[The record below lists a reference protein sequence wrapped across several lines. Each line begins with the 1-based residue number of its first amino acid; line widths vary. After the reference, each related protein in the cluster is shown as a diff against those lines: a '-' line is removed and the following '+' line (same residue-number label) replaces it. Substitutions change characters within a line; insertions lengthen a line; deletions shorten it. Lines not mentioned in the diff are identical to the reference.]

1 MCTMTANCPLTLD
14 NVKVC
19 NTHVLFLGE
28 SRRGIITSQCKSGS
42 LHHHNHYHRCRFPL
56 TMSYSQLSENA
67 RHIVAKFALA
77 TSLEVAQGV
86 AWYSVA
92 YDTAINMAEKYALS
106 ADTCAGVIAAL
117 SPRNKWARNIQD
129 AESIISMWRH
139 GTDED
144 VLAVKCST
152 FGAMKAKALKILN
165 SAVPVTDILNGP
177 KLIEFYNCITSN
189 DNDVCIDGHAYSIWL
204 GIRLALK
211 DIPPISKKL
220 RARIKQDYRDA
231 TSFINEELNE
241 KYKASDIQAITW
253 VTHKRI
259 HNV

>member
-1 MCTMTANCPLTLD
+1 
-14 NVKVC
+14 
-19 NTHVLFLGE
+19 
-28 SRRGIITSQCKSGS
+28 
-42 LHHHNHYHRCRFPL
+42 
-56 TMSYSQLSENA
+56 MSYSQLSENA

-92 YDTAINMAEKYALS
+92 YDTAINMAERYGLS

-177 KLIEFYNCITSN
+177 KLIEFYNCITSH